1 MHKPGI
7 IQSAAVAA
15 LLFIGGGANAQ
26 MEELQQVGRLIDD
39 ALFYSDKY
47 ITPATDGAIYQAAS
61 GWMATAKKRDFLHF
75 DVSLNTNVFFVPQSD
90 RSFTINNSDFTFFA
104 LTEGTSASVPTALGN
119 DSQVNLTGQLGDEEV
134 KLKTPEGINREAIV
148 YPYLQ
153 GAIGVGYGFEIV
165 GKYSP
170 KVKLKRSNYQVY
182 GVGLKHSIGHY
193 LLWFQKHGINLAVL
207 AAYSKED
214 VTFEFLNVDTT
225 AGTLGIDSLNGLV
238 DTWQFQTNISKEFGK
253 FEVMGGF
260 IMNTSDIEYKV
271 AGQRGSIEEI
281 LPLQQILN
289 TRLETIAKSRTNYIG
304 EASVKYNLGHFGLQG
319 IFAFGKFANTNFS
332 IHYQF

>member
-1 MHKPGI
+1 MHKPKV

-15 LLFIGGGANAQ
+15 MLFIAGSVNAQ
-26 MEELQQVGRLIDD
+26 EELEQVGRLIDD
-39 ALFYSDKY
+39 ALFYSDMY

-61 GWMATAKKRDFLHF
+61 GWMATAKKREFLRF
-75 DVSLNTNVFFVPQSD
+75 DVALNTNVFFVPQSD
-90 RSFTINNSDFTFFA
+90 RSFMINNSDFSFFT
-104 LTEGTSASVPTALGN
+104 LTEGTSATVPTALGN
-119 DSQVNLTGQLGDEEV
+119 DRQVNLTGQLGDEEV
-134 KLKTPEGINREAIV
+134 TLKTPEGINREAVV

-153 GAIGVGYGFEIV
+153 GAVGIGFGFEIV

-170 KVKLKRSNYQVY
+170 KIKLKRSNYQVY

-193 LLWFQKHGINLAVL
+193 LPWLQRHGVNLAVL

-214 VTFEFLNVDTT
+214 VTFEFLNVDTS

-238 DTWQFQTNISKEFGK
+238 DTWQFQANASKEFGN

-260 IMNTSDIEYKV
+260 IMNTSNIEYKV

-304 EASVKYNLGHFGLQG
+304 EASVRYNLGHFGLQG